1 MPISRDQIEALS
13 KQVFIVEYLLN
24 GMFPCQS
31 DVVRLIR
38 SKKREWKFSDKFEYR
53 MLLAGT
59 NTGGSLNSQTFK
71 ENVGMIKQG
80 DLEYG
85 TFRATYGTVSDGF
98 DVDMTLNLETADKKV
113 AFENDFA
120 TRMHALRMNVAALF
134 KNFAIHGQFG
144 VLHQLSA
151 PYQDGAKWRGGVSPQ
166 FNDNTVHSTAGL
178 TLCPNNFKSSD
189 ITGTGTSRVPF
200 RIKAP
205 INVYNSNFQAGKYL
219 IKTKENKPWGT
230 ADASEMYMVL
240 ENQPGYLTLLSVGT
254 TVSDWEEGQFLEVC
268 GNREV
273 TANSSIFQDSWEHGA
288 ITVASGPYAGN
299 YDLFNYSGSAKYTS
313 GNNAIVGAM
322 EGLADIF
329 PWYTDP
335 NDIASGGENRLGLD
349 LGFRDQ
355 PNRLRYSTQQA
366 GGWVLQQ
373 PNEHIIDAI
382 MRGAFLTK
390 STVPYADIGVWMNP
404 VTRIEMGY
412 EEGENV
418 KVIRDNFVEGPI
430 VYQRGIKTTS
440 YQIGNQVVNEVV
452 EDLNMPTDVIVIGPK
467 NDMAYNCWDNAQFE
481 LDKYIQ
487 ETWGKSKP
495 PAIQDLS
502 IPDELIA
509 KLDLSQRITYG
520 SPTLRD
526 GRMASYT
533 NGNRI
538 RHPENKLPLAMHEMG
553 ALFTEYPYCYTIV
566 KLRRPIFEITTV

>member
-38 SKKREWKFSDKFEYR
+38 SKKREWKFNDKFEYR

-71 ENVGMIKQG
+71 ENVSMIKQG

-98 DVDMTLNLETADKKV
+98 DVDMTLNLETDDKKV

-120 TRMHALRMNVAALF
+120 TRMHALRMNVASLF

-151 PYQDGAKWRGGVSPQ
+151 PYQDGSTWRGGTSPRE
-166 FNDNTVHSTAGL
+166 NDNQVHATTGL
-178 TLCPNNFKSSD
+178 TLCPNVFRSSD
-189 ITGTGTSRVPF
+189 ITGTGTTRVPF

-230 ADASEMYMVL
+230 ADASEMYLVL

-254 TVSDWEEGQFLEVC
+254 TVSDWNDGNFIEVA

-273 TANSSIFQDSWEHGA
+273 TANSAIFQDSWEKAA
-288 ITVASGPYAGN
+288 ITVADGPYAGT
-299 YDLFNYSGSAKYTS
+299 YDMFNYTGNAKYTS
-313 GNNAIVGAM
+313 GDNAIVGAM
-322 EGLADIF
+322 EGLADLF

-335 NDIASGGENRLGLD
+335 NDIGSGGETRLGLD

-418 KVIRDNFVEGPI
+418 KVLRDNFVEGPI

-467 NDMAYNCWDNAQFE
+467 NDIAYNCWDNAQFE

-487 ETWGKSKP
+487 ETWGKTKP

-502 IPDELIA
+502 IPDELIT

-526 GRMASYT
+526 GRMASYA

-538 RHPENKLPLAMHEMG
+538 RHPENKLPLAMHERG

-566 KLRRPIFEITTV
+566 KLRKPIFEITTV

>member
-38 SKKREWKFSDKFEYR
+38 SKKREWKFNDKFEYR

-98 DVDMTLNLETADKKV
+98 DVDMTLNLETNDKKV

-166 FNDNTVHSTAGL
+166 FNDNTVHATAGL

-189 ITGTGTSRVPF
+189 ITGTGSTRVPF

-230 ADASEMYMVL
+230 ADASEMYMIL

-273 TANSSIFQDSWEHGA
+273 TANSAIFQDSWEANA

-322 EGLADIF
+322 EGLADLF
-329 PWYTDP
+329 PWYVDP
-335 NDIASGGENRLGLD
+335 NEIASGGENRLGLD

-502 IPDELIA
+502 IPDELIT

>member
-53 MLLAGT
+53 MLFAGT
-59 NTGGSLNSQTFK
+59 NTGGSLNSQTFR
-71 ENVGMIKQG
+71 ENVGMIKKG

-120 TRMHALRMNVAALF
+120 TRMHALRMNVASLF

-151 PYQDGAKWRGGVSPQ
+151 PYQDGSKWRGGTSPQ
-166 FNDNTVHSTAGL
+166 FNDNTVHATAGL

-189 ITGTGTSRVPF
+189 ITGTGTTRVPF

-230 ADASEMYMVL
+230 ADASEMYMIL

-254 TVSDWEEGQFLEVC
+254 AVSDWEEGQFLEVC

-273 TANSSIFQDSWEHGA
+273 TANSAIFQDSWEHGA
-288 ITVASGPYAGN
+288 ITVANGPYAGT
-299 YDLFNYSGSAKYTS
+299 YDMFSYTGTAKYTS
-313 GNNAIVGAM
+313 GNSAVVGAM

-335 NDIASGGENRLGLD
+335 TEITAGGESRLGLD

-467 NDMAYNCWDNAQFE
+467 NDIAYNCWDNAQFE

-502 IPDELIA
+502 IPDELIT